1 MRVDGFG
8 MNDTQTRVWE
18 HVRLKMSLT
27 NFESSTES
35 YSELQE
41 FRMNE
46 KRREFPECEPD
57 KESNGMAVFMD
68 TKVLCADIFGN
79 KEVYKYYFPMLRDS
93 AFRMARTGKK
103 QKSPDM
109 HEVYYRVQET
119 IDNFMEAERHH
130 DESCTGAGLFKTV
143 ENKSL
148 TGFDLSVKEE
158 LIHGVLFTK

>member
-1 MRVDGFG
+1 
-8 MNDTQTRVWE
+8 
-18 HVRLKMSLT
+18 MSLT

-93 AFRMARTGKK
+93 LSGWPGQEKSRSLLICMKYITGFRKRLIISGSRK
-103 QKSPDM
+103 
-109 HEVYYRVQET
+109 
-119 IDNFMEAERHH
+119 HH
-130 DESCTGAGLFKTV
+130 DESCTGAGSF
-143 ENKSL
+143 
-148 TGFDLSVKEE
+148 
-158 LIHGVLFTK
+158 